1 MMHQRNESEN
11 SEEDD
16 KDSSRNKSSNDE
28 KKGKGKM
35 ASGNT
40 PPKEKRRVHWKPT
53 AKVILIP
60 KREEYINAG
69 LGSTLWWEGLD
80 YASFRHSTADEL
92 ARCMKYLKIGGR
104 EAMTV
109 LYQSGCP
116 KYQST
121 VFENLVIA
129 IPQSDVKENSYVSPG
144 KKSKY
149 KQETQHIVKVETFH
163 SIVQLACLISAIER
177 RTDSSEDLKNMYVRS
192 TFSLLFEKVLNSEGI
207 ESSLTLSQNTAVR
220 ASGAGRDR
228 SCSICD
234 LSAAELPGTYS
245 RFRVNQEDVNG
256 MMSENAIRY
265 PGKLS
270 PALKNSCK
278 SPLNN
283 PLFSQRRS
291 VEYPSLPLTWEE
303 AVSGEE
309 WRNRSFVI
317 TEDHPPFKIVHCNKS
332 WERLT
337 GFAEKDFLGRDFRIM
352 HGPLTQKS
360 KFWRIG
366 KAIQQMRAEREA
378 EKKKPTWLTN
388 PPPRQLL
395 KASIINY
402 TKKDS
407 PFNMILL
414 MGFIERCVG
423 NCTTD
428 HTFVLA
434 TSLNCMLAV
443 EPANTA

>member
-1 MMHQRNESEN
+1 MMHRRNESEN

-16 KDSSRNKSSNDE
+16 KESSSNKSSSNDE
-28 KKGKGKM
+28 KKGKGKI
-35 ASGNT
+35 ASGNN
-40 PPKEKRRVHWKPT
+40 PRKEKRRVHWKPT

-116 KYQST
+116 KFQST

-129 IPQSDVKENSYVSPG
+129 IPQRDVKENSYVSPG

-149 KQETQHIVKVETFH
+149 KQETQHVVRVETFH

-177 RTDSSEDLKNMYVRS
+177 RTDSSDDLKDIYVRS
-192 TFSLLFEKVLNSEGI
+192 SSSLLFEEVLNSDSI
-207 ESSLTLSQNTAVR
+207 ESSLPLSQNTTIQV
-220 ASGAGRDR
+220 SDAGRDR

-234 LSAAELPGTYS
+234 VSAAELPGTYS
-245 RFRVNQEDVNG
+245 NQEDVSG

-265 PGKLS
+265 PGKVS
-270 PALKNSCK
+270 PTLKNSCK

-283 PLFSQRRS
+283 PVFSSRRS
-291 VEYPSLPLTWEE
+291 AEYPSLPLTWEE

-317 TEDHPPFKIVHCNKS
+317 TEDHPPFTIVYCNKS
-332 WERLT
+332 WEHLT
-337 GFAEKDFLGRDFRIM
+337 GFAEKDFLGKDFRIM

-360 KFWRIG
+360 KLRRIG

-378 EKKKPTWLTN
+378 EKKKPSWLTN

-395 KASIINY
+395 KVSIINY
-402 TKKDS
+402 TKKGS
-407 PFNMILL
+407 AFNMILL
-414 MGFIERCVG
+414 MGFIEKRDA

-428 HTFVLA
+428 HTFILA
-434 TSLNCMLAV
+434 TSLNCMLV
-443 EPANTA
+443 EELANTA